1 MPALSDPKLELFCQ
15 RLLHHLA
22 AGRTNGKAA
31 EAAGKDAGYS
41 GSSMAANS
49 RKRAQRKDVKARLV
63 ELAAPAQAQAE
74 AEVAQDVVALKSRL
88 WEIIGAHVDL
98 KETVLPKDVINAG
111 KAVAALEGWNAPTK
125 IDVNKHVSS
134 DWTTAELVAF
144 IADAR
149 ASLERS
155 GSAAQGNPEPDQLH

>member
-1 MPALSDPKLELFCQ
+1 MPALSDRKLELFCQ

-22 AGRTNGKAA
+22 MFKTNGKAA
-31 EAAGKDAGYS
+31 EAAGKDAGYT

-74 AEVAQDVVALKSRL
+74 AEVACDAERLKARL
-88 WEIIGAHVDL
+88 WQIVGANVDL
-98 KETVLPKDVINAG
+98 NETVLPKDVINAG
-111 KAVAALEGWNAPTK
+111 KAIAALEGWNAPTK
-125 IDVNKHVSS
+125 IDVNKHDST
-134 DWTTAELVAF
+134 DWSTAELVAF

-149 ASLERS
+149 ASLERGRDAPS
-155 GSAAQGNPEPDQLH
+155 GDQEPDQLH